1 MITPSA
7 NAVPTYVKIGD
18 TVTFKWNYTS
28 LVVTP
33 SAVDVVAF
41 CSKNNN
47 YYTISSNQT
56 YNSTGEVTWDTGATA
71 TVPLL
76 TESYTLM
83 VYDTEKGPSG
93 AAAPG
98 QLGSSSQ
105 YRFGMYIRKKYT
117 PLNQFTCATCNGAM
131 SSIERQTLGF
141 LFGMVTITIL
151 SFTWFATGFGL
162 FL

>member
-28 LVVTP
+28 LIITP
-33 SAVDVVAF
+33 SAVDVVAY
-41 CSKNNN
+41 CSKNNE
-47 YYTISSNQT
+47 YYSISNNQT
-56 YNSTGEVTWDTGATA
+56 FNSTGEVTWDTGEFQTA

-98 QLGSSSQ
+98 QLGGSSQ
-105 YRFGMYIRKKYT
+105 YRFGMYIPKKPT
-117 PLNQFTCATCNGAM
+117 PLNGT
-131 SSIERQTLGF
+131 
-141 LFGMVTITIL
+141 
-151 SFTWFATGFGL
+151 
-162 FL
+162 